1 MVDGCVNMTS
11 LQCWMVD
18 HCRLWPSQWWE
29 TSSCLDLIYPPS
41 NLRRLI
47 TDLQKLSANEKRL
60 IEREREREGFQAVFH
75 WMDLKGSL
83 SLIKQSPALWFVW
96 LSVCMSAFLQE
107 TACLAPCLHPSL
119 KNIWCYVPAF
129 MFLRV
134 IVSST
139 WLDAE
144 KQNTRWR
151 WTHTK
156 MQGELSL
163 PGPRALGD
171 IRKGCYA
178 QLCVSSWPF
187 EKSATSRS
195 HKPGNFLIFLLA
207 VQ

>member
-1 MVDGCVNMTS
+1 MRDVFLSGSYLSPFKPTAP
-11 LQCWMVD
+11 
-18 HCRLWPSQWWE
+18 HHWPSETVSQWKE
-29 TSSCLDLIYPPS
+29 T
-41 NLRRLI
+41 NW
-47 TDLQKLSANEKRL
+47 A
-60 IEREREREGFQAVFH
+60 REREGFQAVFH

-96 LSVCMSAFLQE
+96 LSGYTSAFLQE
-107 TACLAPCLHPSL
+107 IACLALCLHPSL

-129 MFLRV
+129 MFLCV

-163 PGPRALGD
+163 PGPVPLVTSERAATHNFVCHRDPL
-171 IRKGCYA
+171 RKV
-178 QLCVSSWPF
+178 QLAEVINQGISSF
-187 EKSATSRS
+187 FYLQYS
-195 HKPGNFLIFLLA
+195 
-207 VQ
+207 